1 MLFNYAA
8 TCLYALSALVMSSIY
23 HQDEHIDSKSRIKL
37 KVEVVNFQYFR
48 ERHWLKIWPGFY
60 HVTSYTSYVT
70 DRYWYSSPL
79 RRESK
84 TPWWPAQVATLVLVT
99 VAGLCSYHDIRLSRA
114 AAMSGRAPA
123 PAPAALA
130 LMLTLVSVSGV
141 PTFLKFSF
149 SLFLIILIGNYLMFL
164 DLL

>member
-1 MLFNYAA
+1 MFD
-8 TCLYALSALVMSSIY
+8 LVSTIV
-23 HQDEHIDSKSRIKL
+23 H
-37 KVEVVNFQYFR
+37 
-48 ERHWLKIWPGFY
+48 P
-60 HVTSYTSYVT
+60 TSYAYVT
-70 DRYWYSSPL
+70 YRYWYSFTSETRRARPL
-79 RRESK
+79 GGQPRWR
-84 TPWWPAQVATLVLVT
+84 PWVLVT
-99 VAGLCSYHDIRLSRA
+99 VAGHCSYHDIRLSRA